1 MNEIKAG
8 LMDGLL
14 SPANHAPAQDAK
26 ADMLLLRLA
35 GHRFLLPL
43 EQVVEINRPAPL
55 TPLPLGPAHMLG
67 LANLLGKTLCVIDPV
82 QRMGLPASNEPFPV
96 SKQRFVTLRHPHMN
110 VAIRVDMVEDIQA
123 IRASDVAHDE
133 HAGNRSPGMAE
144 FVTGSAEIDGTTYDV
159 LDGGALLC

>member
-1 MNEIKAG
+1 MNETRAG

-14 SPANHAPAQDAK
+14 SQANHAPAQDAK

-55 TPLPLGPAHMLG
+55 TPLPIGPSHMLG
-67 LANLLGKTLCVIDPV
+67 LANVMGKALCVIDPV
-82 QRMGLPASNEPFPV
+82 MRMGLAADNLHPPL

-133 HAGNRSPGMAE
+133 HAGSRLPGMTE
-144 FVTGSAEIDGTTYDV
+144 FVTGSAEIDGATYSV